1 VIIFEREINLDK
13 TLKEIIKKIKEV
25 SNLLGIHPSELTQ
38 AQFFKHVENI
48 TPWQLRR
55 LGGLSGI
62 RRAHFP
68 VVGKDLVQIREQKEI
83 AKYVSELEKKLSEK
97 ELFEKQALVA
107 IQDAIKAIKV
117 EKVNI
122 PKLKSNHKKRSMTVE
137 LMLSDI
143 HYGKKTKTFNLEV
156 CRKRMRQLTTV
167 LLQEIED
174 NKKLYNV
181 EKVIVALL
189 GDIIESYTM
198 HGIES
203 TLSCEFGNA
212 RQMQAAIESLYKDV
226 LIPVAMTGLQV
237 IVPCVTG
244 NHDRT
249 EHSRTFNDPG
259 LNNMTWVI
267 YNSLKDLCEASGM
280 KNVKFHI
287 PTDSYVLLDI
297 YGNHCLYEH
306 GDNTKSN
313 TKNAF
318 EALINNRSK
327 QLGKVIDFARFGHYH
342 EYACYDRGRIIINES
357 VCGQDSYANVLG
369 HSSTA
374 GQTIN
379 YYIETT
385 ERPSCFYKSFPVWL
399 E

>member
-1 VIIFEREINLDK
+1 MKSKDRLAR
-13 TLKEIIKKIKEV
+13 IIKKIK
-25 SNLLGIHPSELTQ
+25 SISDALGIHPTELTQ
-38 AQFFKHVENI
+38 ATFFKHVDDI
-48 TPWQLRR
+48 SPWELRK

-62 RRAHFP
+62 KKAHFP
-68 VVGKDLVQIREQKEI
+68 IVGKDLVQIREQKEI
-83 AKYVSELEKKLSEK
+83 GKYVNELERKLSEK
-97 ELFEKQALVA
+97 ELFEKQALK
-107 IQDAIKAIKV
+107 AIKEAVTSIKV
-117 EKVNI
+117 EKLKI
-122 PKLKSNHKKRSMTVE
+122 PVLKPDHKKSKMTME

-143 HYGKKTKTFNLEV
+143 HYGKKSKSFNLEV
-156 CRKRMRQLTTV
+156 CRKRMKELTGV

-181 EKVIVALL
+181 ERVIVALL

-203 TLSCEFGNA
+203 TLSSEFGNA

-226 LIPVAMTGLQV
+226 LIPVAATGL
-237 IVPCVTG
+237 IIDVPCVTG

-249 EHSRTFNDPG
+249 EHSRTYNDPG
-259 LNNMTWVI
+259 LNNVTWVI
-267 YNSLKDLCEASGM
+267 YNALKELCEASGM
-280 KNVKFHI
+280 KNVKFVI
-287 PTDSYVLLDI
+287 PTDSYVVLDI
-297 YGNHCLYEH
+297 YKNKCLYEH
-306 GDNTKSN
+306 GDNSKAN

-318 EALINNRSK
+318 EALMNSRSK
-327 QLGKVIDFARFGHYH
+327 QIGKVIDFGRFGHYH
-342 EYACYDRGRIIINES
+342 EFACYDRGRIIINES

-385 ERPSCFYKSFPVWL
+385 ERPTCYFKSFPVYL

>member
-1 VIIFEREINLDK
+1 MDKNL
-13 TLKEIIKKIKEV
+13 LKQIIKRIKEV
-25 SNLLGIHPSELTQ
+25 SEVLGVHPSELTQ
-38 AQFFKHVENI
+38 AQFFKHVDDI

-62 RRAHFP
+62 RKAHFP

-83 AKYVSELEKKLSEK
+83 SKYVAELEKKLSEK
-97 ELFEKQALVA
+97 ELFEKQAIGAIKEA
-107 IQDAIKAIKV
+107 IQSIKV
-117 EKVNI
+117 EKVSI
-122 PKLKSNHKKRSMTVE
+122 PKLKNDHKKSKMTLE

-143 HYGKKTKTFNLEV
+143 HYGKKTKTFNLEI
-156 CRKRMRQLTTV
+156 CRNRMKQLVSV
-167 LLQEIED
+167 LLQEIKD
-174 NKKLYNV
+174 NDKLYSV

-203 TLSCEFGNA
+203 TLGCEFGNA
-212 RQMQAAIESLYKDV
+212 KQMQSAIESLYKDV
-226 LIPVAMTGLQV
+226 LIPIAATGLK
-237 IVPCVTG
+237 IEVPCVTG

-267 YNSLKDLCEASGM
+267 YNALKDLCAASGM
-280 KNVKFHI
+280 TNVTFHI
-287 PTDSYVLLDI
+287 PTESYVVLDI
-297 YGNHCLYEH
+297 YGNQCLYEH
-306 GDNTKSN
+306 GDNTKAN

-318 EALINNRSK
+318 EALINSRSK
-327 QLGKVIDFARFGHYH
+327 QVGKVIDFARFGHYH
-342 EYACYDRGRIIINES
+342 EFACYDRGRIIVNES

-369 HSSTA
+369 HNSTA

-379 YYIETT
+379 YYIETKD
-385 ERPSCFYKSFPVWL
+385 RPTCFYKSFPVWL
-399 E
+399 K

>member
-1 VIIFEREINLDK
+1 MNNKER
-13 TLKEIIKKIKEV
+13 LKYIIKKIKDV
-25 SNLLGIHPSELTQ
+25 SDTLGIHPTELSQ
-38 AQFFKHVENI
+38 ATFFKHVDDI
-48 TPWQLRR
+48 SPWELRK
-55 LGGLSGI
+55 LGGLGGLK
-62 RRAHFP
+62 RAHFP
-68 VVGKDLVQIREQKEI
+68 VVGKDLVQIREQKEVN
-83 AKYVSELEKKLSEK
+83 KYVNELEKKLSEK
-97 ELFEKQALVA
+97 ELFEKQILSAIKEA
-107 IQDAIKAIKV
+107 IQSIKI
-117 EKVNI
+117 EKLSI
-122 PKLKSNHKKRSMTVE
+122 PKLKKDHKKRKMTLE

-143 HYGKKTKTFNLEV
+143 HYGKKTKTFNLDV
-156 CRKRMRQLTTV
+156 CRARMKQLISV

-174 NKKLYNV
+174 NNKLYNV

-203 TLSCEFGNA
+203 SLGCEFGNA
-212 RQMQAAIESLYKDV
+212 KQMHSAIESLYKDV
-226 LIPVAMTGLQV
+226 MIPIAATGLQ
-237 IVPCVTG
+237 IEVPCVTG

-280 KNVKFHI
+280 TNVKFHI
-287 PTDSYVLLDI
+287 PTESYVVLDI
-297 YGNHCLYEH
+297 YNNQCLYEH
-306 GDNTKSN
+306 GDNTKAN

-318 EALINNRSK
+318 EALLNNRSK
-327 QLGKVIDFARFGHYH
+327 QVGKVIDFARFGHYH
-342 EYACYDRGRIIINES
+342 EFACYDRGRIIVNES

-369 HSSTA
+369 HNSTA

-385 ERPSCFYKSFPVWL
+385 ERPTCFYKSFPVWL
-399 E
+399 K